1 MNPTKNDTVN
11 VRFRGVRGS
20 IPSPGMW
27 TARYGGN
34 TACVE
39 VRSGNEI
46 LILDAGSGIR
56 DLGDDLTT
64 EFGERPIEAAVLISH
79 THWDHIQGLPFFAPI
94 YQGRNRIRLLAAR
107 GSLSRLE
114 RAMRNQMRPI
124 HFPVDLT
131 AMHGLASI
139 EQLSSDQ
146 VSLGSFAISVTALN
160 HPGGCAGFRIAARGR
175 SIAYL
180 PDHEPYSR
188 SMKKD
193 RLAREE
199 KLIEFVRGVDLLIL
213 DTQYT
218 ALEYPQ
224 RIGWGHGCLPD
235 SVALA
240 QAAKA
245 RRLLFFHHDPS
256 HRDSQIDEMIMEAR
270 HLVGSGSLVVEA
282 ASESQPIT
290 LSATIASV
298 AA

>member
-1 MNPTKNDTVN
+1 MGASDISTIN

-20 IPSPGMW
+20 IPAPGIW

-34 TACVE
+34 TSCVE
-39 VRSGNEI
+39 LRAGNEI

-56 DLGDDLTT
+56 DLGDDLMR
-64 EFGERPIEAAVLISH
+64 EFGEQPIEATVLISH

-94 YQGRNRIRLLAAR
+94 YQGRNRIRLLAAK

-124 HFPVDLT
+124 HFPVDLS
-131 AMHGLASI
+131 AMHGLASM

-146 VSLGSFAISVTALN
+146 VSLGSLAVSVTALN

-180 PDHEPYSR
+180 PDHEPYQR

-193 RLAREE
+193 RLACEE
-199 KLIEFVRGVDLLIL
+199 KLIEFARGADLLIL

-240 QAAKA
+240 LAAKV

-256 HRDSQIDEMIMEAR
+256 HRDHQIDEMIMEAR
-270 HLVGSGSLVVEA
+270 RIIGAAPLVVEA

-290 LSATIASV
+290 LSGTIASV